1 MISVSAWFIW
11 HPKVWMKKDS
21 DILVVKIDSEVER
34 ARSPQSGSGKIPIS
48 SEIAP
53 FPRTAAGAPQ

>member
-1 MISVSAWFIW
+1 
-11 HPKVWMKKDS
+11 MKKDS